1 MGAEIPFLL
10 ALGSGSVS
18 AVNPCGFGL
27 LPAFVAFFLGEREEG
42 EIRLPARLLRALF
55 VAGLVTTGFVLVFLP
70 IGAAVSV
77 GSRAIVRYVP
87 WLGLGVG
94 VVLIGAGAAVLAGR
108 SITAPLHPV
117 RRMAGRSNRSM
128 VVYGAGYGL
137 ASVGCTLPV
146 FLVVVGG
153 AVTAGGLLPGLG
165 VFLAYALGMG
175 LVILAVTTATALGK
189 DVIVRWFRRILPH
202 VERVSGLGLLLAGA
216 YLVYREVAF
225 LRFAGL

>member
-1 MGAEIPFLL
+1 
-10 ALGSGSVS
+10 
-18 AVNPCGFGL
+18 VNPCGFGL
-27 LPAFVAFFLGEREEG
+27 LPAFVAFFLGEREKG
-42 EIRLPARLLRALF
+42 NVRLLSRLLRALF
-55 VAGLVTTGFVLVFLP
+55 VAGLVTTGFVLVFVP
-70 IGAAVSV
+70 IGAAVSL

-94 VVLIGAGAAVLAGR
+94 VVLIGVGAAVLAGR
-108 SITAPLHPV
+108 SITAGLHPIQRV
-117 RRMAGRSNRSM
+117 AGRSNRSM

-146 FLVVVGG
+146 FLVVVAG
-153 AVTAGGLLPGLG
+153 AVTAGGLLPGLA

-189 DVIVRWFRRILPH
+189 DVIVRWFRTLLPH
-202 VERVSGLGLLLAGA
+202 LQRVSGLGLLLAGA

-225 LRFAGL
+225 LRFAGLT